1 MNRYCT
7 LLAASVLL
15 AASPWLAAAAQSTTS
30 VPAAG
35 MQAQVQPG
43 AKPVTMELGKVN
55 VKAMREL
62 VKTMQQVKVALK
74 RPYDNNPKH
83 VDDMVCLLHP
93 VSFRHNQE
101 VLECGNQGWF
111 SSRRDITQR
120 ALAGASGDWQRAA
133 NADSEVANDGPSTE
147 HGHPWHAI
155 RALTGT
161 QLMYFRQVLNALPA
175 PGQGVVTVFDKN
187 GKVVTT
193 IKPDAQ
199 SGSDGTH

>member
-7 LLAASVLL
+7 LLAASILL
-15 AASPWLAAAAQSTTS
+15 SAGPWLAAAAQSTAL
-30 VPAAG
+30 AAG
-35 MQAQVQPG
+35 TQTHAQPG
-43 AKPVTMELGKVN
+43 AKPVTMELGRVN

-74 RPYDNNPKH
+74 RPFDNDPKH
-83 VDDMVCLLHP
+83 VDYMVCRLHP

-101 VLECGNQGWF
+101 VLECGNEGWF

-120 ALAGASGDWQRAA
+120 AVAGGNWQRAA
-133 NADSEVANDGPSTE
+133 NADSEVGNDGPSQE
-147 HGHPWHAI
+147 YGHPWHAI

-175 PGQGVVTVFDKN
+175 PGQGKVTIFDKN
-187 GKVVTT
+187 GKAVMT
-193 IKPDAQ
+193 IKPGEQ
-199 SGSDGTH
+199 SGNDGTH